1 VIFSPG
7 SSPAL
12 LPSLARRAAS
22 VYPARRIRPPQGGG
36 AHATMLLRC
45 IATLFVLAVAAPA
58 AAVTVVSPA
67 RTAEI
72 FSRADFVDLIELLRL
87 AGADVEFAAAA
98 GSYTARAGGREV
110 QFTPGGSLA
119 VVDGRLQPLPGPIR
133 FLEGHAVGTAAVAA
147 ALLAPLGWELTG
159 SVASGFTLA
168 PTGDAAVVAVSVVV
182 EEGATVVVT
191 TGPAALPRPRPA
203 PGGLAL
209 VYQGPIRLAVPVAP
223 QGGLQGVAVE
233 GNTLTLTVAPGWEV
247 AASYPLDEPL
257 RFVVRLASSMP
268 TGTAA
273 LPRRGPL
280 VVIDPGHGGEDQGA
294 AGAGGVLE
302 KTVTLAVARL
312 VAERLRTVGVEA
324 RLTRDGDETVPLRER
339 TALANRLR
347 ADAFISIHAN
357 ASPARGA
364 RGAETYYMSADASDP
379 QAAATAERENAPAE
393 HSTLGLILWDL
404 AHVANLNASAR
415 LAREIQ
421 DRLNVVH
428 GIASRGVKQAP
439 FVVLTGA
446 TMPAAL
452 VEIGF
457 LSHPEEGQLVSQPDT
472 QARIADALAAAVVAF
487 LRAAP
492 AAETLSQP

>member
-1 VIFSPG
+1 
-7 SSPAL
+7 
-12 LPSLARRAAS
+12 
-22 VYPARRIRPPQGGG
+22 
-36 AHATMLLRC
+36 MLLRL
-45 IATLFVLAVAAPA
+45 IATVLVLAVAVPA
-58 AAVTVVSPA
+58 GAVTVVTPA
-67 RTAEI
+67 RTAEV
-72 FSRADFVDLIELLRL
+72 FSRAELVDLIELLRL
-87 AGADVEFAAAA
+87 AGAEVEFAAAA

-119 VVDGRLQPLPGPIR
+119 VVDGRLQPLPGPVR
-133 FLEGHAVGTAAVAA
+133 SLEGHAVGSAAVAA
-147 ALLAPLGWELTG
+147 ALLAPLGWEVQG
-159 SVASGFTLA
+159 SVASGLTLSPSGA
-168 PTGDAAVVAVSVVV
+168 AAVVTVSVVV
-182 EEGATVVVT
+182 EEGATVVVAS
-191 TGPAALPRPRPA
+191 GPATLPRPRPA

-209 VYQGPIRLAVPVAP
+209 VFQGPIRLAAPVAP
-223 QGGLQGVAVE
+223 QGGLQGVLVD
-233 GNTLTLTVAPGWEV
+233 GDTLSLSIAPGWEV
-247 AASYPLDEPL
+247 AASYPLNEPP
-257 RFVVRLASSMP
+257 RFVVRLGSSVP
-268 TGTAA
+268 VTAA
-273 LPRRGPL
+273 AVQRAGQL

-294 AGAGGVLE
+294 QGAGGVLE

-312 VAERLRTVGVEA
+312 IAERLRAVGVDA
-324 RLTRDGDETVPLRER
+324 RLTRDGDDTLPLRER

-379 QAAATAERENAPAE
+379 VAAAAAERENAPAE
-393 HSTLGLILWDL
+393 DSTLGLILWDL

-428 GIASRGVKQAP
+428 GIASRGIKQAP

-492 AAETLSQP
+492 AAEAVEQP